1 MPTNEIFIK
10 YMKKMDIRKSDLI
23 ILYDRVNDFSSPR
36 AFLTFK
42 LFGHNNVRIL
52 NGVFPRYQQLNG
64 EIEKDDIFGVEKLNE
79 FRKKNI
85 PIKEDDFNYSLEDYR
100 IYDISKIYENKE
112 DASIIDVRSE
122 ERYEGKVQEPRKSL
136 RIGHIKGALNLF
148 FKHLIDENG
157 MYKSNKEIESEFNK
171 IGLNMDKP
179 IIAYCGSG
187 LTACIDLFALAL
199 IGKEQNLRLY
209 DGSWYDYGNIPE
221 EELKKLEEKYSK

>member
-1 MPTNEIFIK
+1 M
-10 YMKKMDIRKSDLI
+10 
-23 ILYDRVNDFSSPR
+23 
-36 AFLTFK
+36 
-42 LFGHNNVRIL
+42 RIL
-52 NGVFPRYQQLNG
+52 NGGFPRYQQLNG

-79 FRKKNI
+79 FRKKNM

-112 DASIIDVRSE
+112 NASIIDARSE

-157 MYKSNKEIESEFNK
+157 MYKDNKEIESEFNK

>member
-1 MPTNEIFIK
+1 
-10 YMKKMDIRKSDLI
+10 
-23 ILYDRVNDFSSPR
+23 
-36 AFLTFK
+36 
-42 LFGHNNVRIL
+42 
-52 NGVFPRYQQLNG
+52 
-64 EIEKDDIFGVEKLNE
+64 
-79 FRKKNI
+79 
-85 PIKEDDFNYSLEDYR
+85 
-100 IYDISKIYENKE
+100 
-112 DASIIDVRSE
+112 
-122 ERYEGKVQEPRKSL
+122 
-136 RIGHIKGALNLF
+136 
-148 FKHLIDENG
+148 